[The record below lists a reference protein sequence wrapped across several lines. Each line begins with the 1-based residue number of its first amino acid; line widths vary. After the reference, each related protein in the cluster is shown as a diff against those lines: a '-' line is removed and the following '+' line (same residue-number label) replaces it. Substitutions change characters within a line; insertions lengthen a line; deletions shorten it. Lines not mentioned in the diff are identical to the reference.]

1 MVTGPRRPNRDSPP
15 QTVSRP
21 FTGNSPGRLRLAM
34 KLSAAHQP
42 SCYVGR
48 LQQRALGRKMGSQIP
63 RDGNKNMTALVCDCQ
78 PPGQALSVARPLRV
92 LWRIVL
98 RRGPPENR
106 VKARLLRCGG

>member
-48 LQQRALGRKMGSQIP
+48 LQQSVLGRQMGSQIP
-63 RDGNKNMTALVCDCQ
+63 RDANKNMPALV
-78 PPGQALSVARPLRV
+78 AVAPLAKLPHARLDHLVGMESRV
-92 LWRIVL
+92 LPKQRL
-98 RRGPPENR
+98 RKG
-106 VKARLLRCGG
+106 CD